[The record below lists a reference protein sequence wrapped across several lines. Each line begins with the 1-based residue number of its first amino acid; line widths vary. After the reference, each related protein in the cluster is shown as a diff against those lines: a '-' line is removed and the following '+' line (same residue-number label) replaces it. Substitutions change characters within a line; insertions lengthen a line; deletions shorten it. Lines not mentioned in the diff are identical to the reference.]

1 MVCEQRKPLSLDR
14 YFMTELL
21 MLNDT
26 LMKYSIFFILAPAE
40 ERFGYF
46 MQDGITPHTANETI
60 QALRGVW
67 GINWEDRIL
76 NAGLLPPPLDP
87 QI

>member
-1 MVCEQRKPLSLDR
+1 MK
-14 YFMTELL
+14 ELL

-26 LMKYSIFFILAPAE
+26 LMKCSTHFFVTLAPAE

-46 MQDGITPHTANETI
+46 MQDDASPHTQLTKLSEHWAVCLGN
-60 QALRGVW
+60 LM
-67 GINWEDRIL
+67 GIE
-76 NAGLLPPPLDP
+76 LLAMVCGPLDP